1 MVPKLLIK
9 RPFFINFNV
18 ISMQISVTPNNWIK
32 TLEFVDVIN
41 QAEHVD
47 VEYIF
52 RFLLHSDAFEFSSVY
67 EIVLDF
73 NLDSNCYLKLI
84 VCPTIGGKCCAN
96 FEGIE
101 LQDCQVFWCRG

>member
-1 MVPKLLIK
+1 
-9 RPFFINFNV
+9 
-18 ISMQISVTPNNWIK
+18 MQISVTPNNWIK

-67 EIVLDF
+67 EIVLFSSLNSD
-73 NLDSNCYLKLI
+73 LLKLI
-84 VCPTIGGKCCAN
+84 FCSTIGGKCCAN
-96 FEGIE
+96 FESIE
-101 LQDCQVFWCRG
+101 L